1 MSKRV
6 CKEDQI
12 RLIME
17 CRQSGLSDFQWC
29 EQNGVY
35 PGNFYNWVSKLRK
48 SGYTFPESAA
58 KSNATPNRQEVEYSR
73 AVTPQVNIQRIPDD
87 LSGGWTLQLTIV
99 EMAKAYN
106 LNLYEYL
113 KYLLEH
119 RPNKDMADDE
129 LAKLAPWS
137 EEVQEKCSKQMEQ
150 NVSVQESQ

>member
-58 KSNATPNRQEVEYSR
+58 KSNATPNRQEV
-73 AVTPQVNIQRIPDD
+73 VKVD
-87 LSGGWTLQLTIV
+87 LVRDWEPSPII
-99 EMAKAYN
+99 
-106 LNLYEYL
+106 
-113 KYLLEH
+113 
-119 RPNKDMADDE
+119 
-129 LAKLAPWS
+129 
-137 EEVQEKCSKQMEQ
+137 EQ
-150 NVSVQESQ
+150 NVNRAISPETPSIAAELLVGGITLRLFNGADEQLIQNTFRLIGGMNHAW